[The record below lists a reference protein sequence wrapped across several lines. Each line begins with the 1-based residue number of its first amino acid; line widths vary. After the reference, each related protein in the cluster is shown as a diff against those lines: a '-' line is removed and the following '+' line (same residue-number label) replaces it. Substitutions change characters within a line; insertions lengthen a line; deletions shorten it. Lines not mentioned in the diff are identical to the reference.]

1 MIVVIPVVVV
11 LGGLL
16 LWALYAEEVP
26 VETGPVLRP
35 WDGIPTTA
43 DITRTDFPL
52 AAVGYDRTA
61 VEQHLARVAAAWDA
75 LQGAHAHITPD
86 PDDPAAGPVLAESPD
101 PPPPPMSAAPGSEE
115 DTRAEDTRAEDTR
128 AEDAPAGGAPADQA
142 PPRPPAH

>member
-26 VETGPVLRP
+26 VEKGPALRP

-52 AAVGYDRTA
+52 AAVGYDRAA

-86 PDDPAAGPVLAESPD
+86 PDDPAAGPPPALAESLD
-101 PPPPPMSAAPGSEE
+101 PPSPPMSAAPGPE
-115 DTRAEDTRAEDTR
+115 EDTRAEDTR
-128 AEDAPAGGAPADQA
+128 AEDAPAGGAPAEQA
-142 PPRPPAH
+142 PPPPPAH